1 LNPDETQ
8 QLIVDE
14 SPAARQL
21 RAGFPWLRFEPE
33 LEREFRREHARAR
46 LQQIRFNVY
55 LAIAL
60 TLAFAGFNT
69 LLLEGAAART
79 VLALQFGLLL
89 PVLVA
94 AAAIAH
100 RHDGPSLFMRS
111 APVLVPLGALVIV
124 AIELTAAK
132 HGVQLLFSTV
142 VLTALFAYF
151 LAGLM
156 FYEAVRA
163 NAIVLVAYFAFGFV
177 AGLKE
182 SEVVF
187 NTLVLIAANLVG
199 ATVAYGVETLLRT
212 HFLEARLLSE
222 TAARDGLTGLY
233 NRRRFDEHLEQN
245 WEQAQRE
252 GVPLAL
258 LLVDIDFFK
267 RFNDRHGHQAGD
279 ECLKA
284 VAASLARAARRPLD
298 FVARYGGEE
307 FAVVLYE
314 PSREYVREVAH
325 RIHASVATRAI
336 PHGDSPVA
344 ASVTVSIGVAYVAPS
359 WERSSS
365 GFVQLAD
372 EALYEAKN
380 QGRNR
385 SVFRELEYAEL
396 QTGSFR
402 ASRRGV
408 A

>member
-1 LNPDETQ
+1 MHPDQTQ

-21 RAGFPWLRFEPE
+21 GAGFPWLRFEPE
-33 LEREFRREHARAR
+33 LEREFRREHAKAR
-46 LQQIRFNVY
+46 MRQIRFNVY

-69 LLLEGAAART
+69 LLLQGPPART
-79 VLALQFGLLL
+79 ILALQFGLLL
-89 PVLVA
+89 PILA
-94 AAAIAH
+94 FAAIVAH
-100 RHDGPSLFMRS
+100 RQDGPSLFTRT
-111 APVLVPLGALVIV
+111 APVLVPLGALVVV

-132 HGVQLLFSTV
+132 AGVRLLFSTV
-142 VLTALFAYF
+142 VLTALYAYF

-156 FYEAVRA
+156 FYEALRA
-163 NAIVLVAYFAFGFV
+163 NAIVLVAYFAFAFV
-177 AGLKE
+177 AGLKDTE
-182 SEVVF
+182 IVF

-222 TAARDGLTGLY
+222 RVARDGLTGIY
-233 NRRRFDEHLEQN
+233 NRRRFDEHLETV

-284 VAASLARAARRPLD
+284 VAAALARAARRPLD
-298 FVARYGGEE
+298 FAARYGGEE

-314 PSREYVREVAH
+314 PSREYVREVAQ
-325 RIHASVATRAI
+325 RIHASMASRAM
-336 PHGDSPVA
+336 PHGESPVA
-344 ASVTVSIGVAYVAPS
+344 AHVTVSIGVAYVAPS

-372 EALYEAKN
+372 EALYEAKHE
-380 QGRNR
+380 GRNR
-385 SVFRELEYAEL
+385 TVFRELEYAEL

-402 ASRRGV
+402 ASKRG
-408 A
+408 AA